1 VAELVIPIRLTA
13 DDLEAIASAVAAKLQ
28 PDLDS
33 LIQGEQTVSAELDA
47 LTAQVQQ
54 VQQVDQSA
62 IALINGLADQIKALA
77 NDPAAINA
85 LADQLKQQTDA
96 LAAAVTAN
104 TPAPPAPEPAPTP

>member
-1 VAELVIPIRLTA
+1 MAELVIPMRLIA
-13 DDLEAIASAVAAKLQ
+13 EDLEAIASAVAAKLQ
-28 PDLDS
+28 PKLDS
-33 LIQGEQTVSAELDA
+33 IAQGEQTMSAELDA

-104 TPAPPAPEPAPTP
+104 TTAPPAPEPAPTP